1 MPSFAWRTPTTRLES
16 SQNFRPVA
24 PLPKRTRRHW
34 TFRRTYCP
42 SIGRPNSL
50 LFDLPR
56 NGGFVRGSSPS
67 PPLASICRF
76 ASNEPR
82 RSLGIPSRSRHASLQ
97 SGNHARALT
106 KPDFATQAG
115 FSPRKTPVT
124 LLKLSVRPKTLGGTL
139 VNHHLLGRL
148 QGKFGLGKS
157 ATYKARST
165 DLSNRFAR
173 SSFIRLIGLAI
184 KASKSFRSAA
194 DRAIFAR

>member
-50 LFDLPR
+50 LRFAAQWRLR
-56 NGGFVRGSSPS
+56 AGSSPS
-67 PPLASICRF
+67 PPLASICRL

-97 SGNHARALT
+97 SGNHAHVLT

-148 QGKFGLGKS
+148 QWTS
-157 ATYKARST
+157 W
-165 DLSNRFAR
+165 
-173 SSFIRLIGLAI
+173 AI
-184 KASKSFRSAA
+184 KNVGGKGKRKF
-194 DRAIFAR
+194 